1 MNKIACLQ
9 AKVDILQAGLD
20 VYEQSHPNKTEEE
33 KWMVNTLTFER
44 IGLSNLVDSLGRNHQ
59 TKTLGEWIDTYLQ
72 LGNVEDVAV
81 SIRKADGG
89 YAGGFDCSL
98 SLIKDLLSPTLMKKP
113 AYVTKLDEVDAFV
126 GFDVV
131 LDN

>member
-1 MNKIACLQ
+1 MNKIAYLQ

-20 VYEQSHPNKTEEE
+20 AYEQSHPNKTEEE
-33 KWMVNTLTFER
+33 KWMVNTLTSER
-44 IGLSNLVDSLGRNHQ
+44 IDLSNLVDSLSRNHK

-89 YAGGFDCSL
+89 YAGGFDSSL
-98 SLIKDLLSPTLMKKP
+98 SLIKDLLSPALMNKP
-113 AYVTKLDEVDAFV
+113 AYITKLDEDDAFV

>member
-44 IGLSNLVDSLGRNHQ
+44 IGLSNLVDSLSRNHK

-72 LGNVEDVAV
+72 LGNVEDVAI
-81 SIRKADGG
+81 SIRKADGD

-98 SLIKDLLSPTLMKKP
+98 SFIKDLLSPALMNKP
-113 AYVTKLDEVDAFV
+113 AYVTKLDEEDAFV